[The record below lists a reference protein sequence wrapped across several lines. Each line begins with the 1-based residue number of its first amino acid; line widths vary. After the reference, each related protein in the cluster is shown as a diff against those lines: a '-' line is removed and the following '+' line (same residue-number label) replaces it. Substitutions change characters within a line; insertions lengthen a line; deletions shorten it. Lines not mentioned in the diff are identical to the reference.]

1 MNEKKTAR
9 IYDIG
14 TGRLAQ
20 PRQAANDDTP
30 AKTGGGG
37 GVEQEE
43 QHVKGNPVIRF
54 FRHLAFLVLMWLRG
68 PIRFFLGVVG
78 VPAMLAIPLVG
89 LGLESPQKTEIVLG
103 LVALS
108 FGAFVLRWLYDSLLI
123 WLSPEPVFF
132 NS

>member
-1 MNEKKTAR
+1 MNEQKTAR

-20 PRQAANDDTP
+20 PRKAANDDTP
-30 AKTGGGG
+30 AKAGGGG
-37 GVEQEE
+37 FEQEE
-43 QHVKGNPVIRF
+43 QPVKGNPVIRF
-54 FRHLAFLVLMWLRG
+54 FRHLVFLVLMWLRG

-89 LGLESPQKTEIVLG
+89 LGLESPQKTQIVLG

-108 FGAFVLRWLYDSLLI
+108 FGAFVLRWLYDSLLM

>member
-30 AKTGGGG
+30 AKAGGGG
-37 GVEQEE
+37 DFEQEE
-43 QHVKGNPVIRF
+43 QHVRNNPVFGFLRY
-54 FRHLAFLVLMWLRG
+54 LAFLVLMWIRG
-68 PIRFFLGVVG
+68 PLRFLLALVG
-78 VPAMLAIPLVG
+78 VPAMLAIPIVG
-89 LGLESPQKTEIVLG
+89 LGLDSPDKTRIMLG

-108 FGAFVLRWLYDSLLI
+108 FGAFVLRWLYDSFLI
-123 WLSPEPVFF
+123 WLSPEPVLF

>member
-20 PRQAANDDTP
+20 PRMAANDDTP
-30 AKTGGGG
+30 AKAGGGF
-37 GVEQEE
+37 EHEE
-43 QHVKGNPVIRF
+43 QPVKGSRVVGF
-54 FRHLAFLVLMWLRG
+54 FRHLVFLVLMWLRG
-68 PIRFFLGVVG
+68 PIRFFLGLVG
-78 VPAMLAIPLVG
+78 VPAMIALPIVG
-89 LGLESPQKTEIVLG
+89 LGLESPQKTQIMLA

>member
-20 PRQAANDDTP
+20 PRKAANDDTP
-30 AKTGGGG
+30 AKTGGGSG
-37 GVEQEE
+37 FDQEE
-43 QHVKGNPVIRF
+43 QPAKGNPVIGF
-54 FRHLAFLVLMWLRG
+54 FRHLVFLVLMWLRG
-68 PIRFFLGVVG
+68 PIRFFLGLVG
-78 VPAMLAIPLVG
+78 VPAMLAIPLVA
-89 LGLESPQKTEIVLG
+89 LGLDSPQKTQIVLG

-108 FGAFVLRWLYDSLLI
+108 FGAFVLRWLYDSMLI

>member
-20 PRQAANDDTP
+20 PRLAANDDTQ
-30 AKTGGGG
+30 ARAGGGDG
-37 GVEQEE
+37 GFEQPA
-43 QHVKGNPVIRF
+43 KGNPVIGF

-68 PIRFFLGVVG
+68 PIRFFLGLVG

-89 LGLESPQKTEIVLG
+89 LGLESPQKTEIVLS
-103 LVALS
+103 LVVLS

-123 WLSPEPVFF
+123 WISPEPVFF

>member
-20 PRQAANDDTP
+20 PRMAANDDTP
-30 AKTGGGG
+30 AKAGG
-37 GVEQEE
+37 GVEHEE
-43 QHVKGNPVIRF
+43 QPVKGNPVVGF
-54 FRHLAFLVLMWLRG
+54 FRHLVFLVLMWLRG
-68 PIRFFLGVVG
+68 PIRFFLGLVG
-78 VPAMLAIPLVG
+78 VPAMIAIPIVG
-89 LGLESPQKTEIVLG
+89 LGLESPQKTQIMLA